1 MLQKYQ
7 RLKIVNV
14 LPKEY
19 FILCNSNKSVK
30 DILIHINRFE
40 SKVLLLKENRL
51 KGIICNLNCIVLD
64 HALVEGKDNKTISTL
79 ELRHAEVENVL

>member
-1 MLQKYQ
+1 MLHD
-7 RLKIVNV
+7 L
-14 LPKEY
+14 
-19 FILCNSNKSVK
+19 NKSEK
-30 DILIHINRFE
+30 DILAYVDRFE

-51 KGIICNLNCIVLD
+51 KRIICNLNCIVLD